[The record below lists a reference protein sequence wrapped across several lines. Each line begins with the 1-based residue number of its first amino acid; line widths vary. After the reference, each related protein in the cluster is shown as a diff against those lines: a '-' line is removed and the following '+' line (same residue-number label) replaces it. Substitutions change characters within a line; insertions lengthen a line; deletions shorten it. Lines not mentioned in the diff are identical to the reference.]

1 LFTERRDNN
10 RTEPLDGAF
19 SGEPRHPCGC
29 CYMDRV
35 ERVLAAL
42 CIETANSSRDCLSID
57 TYRMCD
63 VVQPLTTCQETIA
76 SFTLLGFASAPR
88 GLRQKLPHEVRNVCL
103 RQRDEER
110 PRKAALFGAQL
121 TARSR

>member
-1 LFTERRDNN
+1 MTLMVILEELEAMMEF
-10 RTEPLDGAF
+10 GGVA
-19 SGEPRHPCGC
+19 SS
-29 CYMDRV
+29 
-35 ERVLAAL
+35 
-42 CIETANSSRDCLSID
+42 ISANSSRDCLSID

-88 GLRQKLPHEVRNVCL
+88 GVRQKLPHEVRNVCL